1 MSRETSLV
9 IDAGGNSS
17 SISISTTSAQSAASP
32 NGEAVI
38 CPSVDCF
45 VRSGANPTAVSTGA
59 DQFLVAGTQYRVKF
73 APGHKLAFITAS
85 GTGTVYFTP
94 GSV

>member
-1 MSRETSLV
+1 MTRELSLV
-9 IDAGGNSS
+9 IDSGGRSS
-17 SISISTTSAQSAASP
+17 SISISTTSAQSAASS

-45 VRSGANPTAVSTGA
+45 VRSGANPTAVSDGT
-59 DQFLVAGTQYRVKF
+59 DQFLVGGTQYRVRF
-73 APGHKLAFITAS
+73 GEGHKLAFITAS